1 MKLFKILL
9 ADTDSEYANMM
20 RECFTKVGYS
30 CTIVENGLEAI
41 RLLKRESFSLCV
53 LDVSLPDRDGFEV
66 ASYIG
71 SVELNIPFIF
81 CSIKNERKY
90 RLHALRLGAEDYLIK
105 PIDTEELLLKINNI
119 RKRLYLREFE
129 KKLISYSFGNF
140 YFDFSG
146 RYLTYI
152 NPENQE
158 ETQTIKLTTKEGELL
173 RVFCEHKNAIVTR
186 EEILRTVW
194 KNDDYFNARSMDVYI
209 TRLRRYLQLDGS
221 VSLLNQHGIGFKLVV
236 EKVVK

>member
-1 MKLFKILL
+1 MKTFKILL
-9 ADTDSEYANMM
+9 ADNDAQFTNMM
-20 RECFTKVGYS
+20 SECLSQEGYV
-30 CTIVENGLEAI
+30 CDIAENGVEAVR
-41 RLLKRESFSLCV
+41 RLKEKNYSLCI
-53 LDVSLPDRDGFEV
+53 LDVSIPKKDGFEV
-66 ASYIG
+66 ASYIE

-81 CSIKNERKY
+81 CTAREERKY
-90 RLHALRLGAEDYLIK
+90 RLHGLRLGAEDYLVK
-105 PIDTEELLLKINNI
+105 PIDTEALLLKIRNI
-119 RKRLYLREFE
+119 KKRLSIQNLT
-129 KKLISYSFGNF
+129 KKLITYSFGNF